1 MNSAYWTSNKF
12 SSYQHSHSLKI
23 YTHVEEFSKNI
34 RYDIKLQEE
43 IIRTNEK
50 ASEQSYVAI
59 KYQVLVYSEE
69 IEELR
74 MAKWSYCLEK

>member
-12 SSYQHSHSLKI
+12 SSYQHSHSLKTYNFQKI
-23 YTHVEEFSKNI
+23 YDMIWYKITRGDQYI
-34 RYDIKLQEE
+34 LMM
-43 IIRTNEK
+43 
-50 ASEQSYVAI
+50 ASEQSHVAI

>member
-12 SSYQHSHSLKI
+12 SSYQHSHLKI
-23 YTHVEEFSKNI
+23 HNFQKI
-34 RYDIKLQEE
+34 YDMIWYKITRGDQYILMM
-43 IIRTNEK
+43 
-50 ASEQSYVAI
+50 ASEQSHVAI

>member
-1 MNSAYWTSNKF
+1 MIWY
-12 SSYQHSHSLKI
+12 KI
-23 YTHVEEFSKNI
+23 TRGDQYI
-34 RYDIKLQEE
+34 LMM
-43 IIRTNEK
+43 
-50 ASEQSYVAI
+50 ASEQSHVAI